1 MPKITDI
8 LKIEYA
14 NEYVLGYNKQYSEPK
29 IYDANGNINGRWY
42 VYYSFRNPETGK
54 LERQAPIYAGVN
66 QFKDLKE
73 RREAVKILRE
83 SVSIILKNGYNPFNQ
98 ESNIDEVKKYS
109 ISESVDFV
117 LNLKKNSFKESSYKD
132 FESRINQFKKWLL
145 ENGFNGRYIDSVN
158 KTTVIKYLNYVQLKS
173 SASNRNNTRSN
184 LSLFF
189 KCLEDNQ
196 IIPLN
201 FISKISVLKSNPE
214 RHKTYS
220 IAQEKDIFSYLEIN
234 NPDLLLFIKFV
245 SYNFLRPLEVCRLR
259 VKDIDVIEKRLRIQ
273 AKNKLVKIKIIP
285 GKLIKEL
292 PDLTGFNPEN
302 YFFSRYGL
310 GKEWDAAETNR
321 RDYYSKEFNKVK
333 KKFNLGIDYG
343 LYSFRH
349 TFITKL
355 YNELVKESTPFEAKS
370 KLMLITG
377 HTTMSALEKYLRD
390 IDAVLPDDYSD
401 MIR

>member
-1 MPKITDI
+1 MPKITEI

-14 NEYVLGYNKQYSEPK
+14 NEYVLGYNKPYSEPK
-29 IYDANGNINGRWY
+29 IYDANGDINGRWY

-66 QFKDLKE
+66 QFKNLKE
-73 RREAVKILRE
+73 RREAIKILRE
-83 SVSIILKNGYNPFNQ
+83 SVSLILKNGYNPFSS
-98 ESNIDEVKKYS
+98 EPNIDEIKKYNVS
-109 ISESVDFV
+109 DAVDFV
-117 LNLKKNSFKESSYKD
+117 LKLKKNSFKESSYKD

-145 ENGFNGRYIDSVN
+145 DNGFKGRYIDSVN

-196 IIPLN
+196 IIPVN
-201 FISKISVLKSNPE
+201 FIGKIAVLKSNPE
-214 RHKTYS
+214 RHKTYTIS
-220 IAQEKDIFSYLEIN
+220 QEKEIFDYLEIN
-234 NPDLLLFIKFV
+234 NPELLLFIKFI

-259 VKDIDVIEKRLRIQ
+259 VKDIDLVEKRLIVQ

-285 GKLIKEL
+285 EKLIKEL
-292 PDLTGFNPEN
+292 PDLKLFNQDN
-302 YFFSRYGL
+302 FLFSRYGL
-310 GKEWDAAETNR
+310 GQEWDASETNR
-321 RDYYSKEFNKVK
+321 RDFYSKEFNKVK
-333 KKFNLGIDYG
+333 KIFNLGIDYG

-355 YNELVKESTPFEAKS
+355 YQELVKESTPFEAKS

-377 HTTMSALEKYLRD
+377 HTTMNALEKYLRD

-401 MIR
+401 MI